1 MKIVRLVIVSASL
14 ALSATVASAG
24 TVAAAGP
31 GSPCV
36 AKDTQ
41 NLTPT
46 TRAPAWYVPGVTSL
60 CQPSSGGAPIVEPNT
75 AYWVYF
81 SAFSPSDA
89 FRTVPYN
96 ADYSARDCEV
106 SFRTCGQYI
115 ISYAW
120 AFWYSCSGRG
130 LSGYDVGRNIR
141 YWADRARAN
150 GPNWRVYTW
159 TEAGGYPY
167 GCAFSVYALS

>member
-1 MKIVRLVIVSASL
+1 MKIVRLVIASVAAFG
-14 ALSATVASAG
+14 ALASAG
-24 TVAAAGP
+24 AVAAT
-31 GSPCV
+31 SPAPLCV

-46 TRAPAWYVPGVTSL
+46 TKAPAWYTPGVTGP
-60 CQPSSGGAPIVEPNT
+60 CQADSGSKPIVEPMT

-81 SAFSPSDA
+81 SAFYPSDA

-106 SFRTCGQYI
+106 NFRTCGQYI

-130 LSGYDVGRNIR
+130 LSGYDVARNIR

-150 GPNWRVYTW
+150 GSNWRVYTW
-159 TEAGGYPY
+159 TEGGGYPY

>member
-1 MKIVRLVIVSASL
+1 M
-14 ALSATVASAG
+14 
-24 TVAAAGP
+24 
-31 GSPCV
+31 
-36 AKDTQ
+36 
-41 NLTPT
+41 
-46 TRAPAWYVPGVTSL
+46 
-60 CQPSSGGAPIVEPNT
+60 T

-81 SAFSPSDA
+81 SAFYPSDA

-130 LSGYDVGRNIR
+130 LSGYDVARNIR

-150 GPNWRVYTW
+150 GTNWRVYTW

>member
-1 MKIVRLVIVSASL
+1 MKIVRLVIASL
-14 ALSATVASAG
+14 ALSAALGSAG
-24 TVAAAGP
+24 AVAATNP
-31 GSPCV
+31 GTLCI

-46 TRAPAWYVPGVTSL
+46 TRAPDWYVPGVTRP
-60 CQPSSGGAPIVEPNT
+60 CQEDKSETPIEPAT

-81 SAFSPSDA
+81 GAFYPSDA

-130 LSGYDVGRNIR
+130 LSGYDVARNIR

-150 GPNWRVYTW
+150 GSNWRVYTW

>member
-1 MKIVRLVIVSASL
+1 MKIVRLVIVSL
-14 ALSATVASAG
+14 ALSLAPASAQA
-24 TVAAAGP
+24 VAAASP
-31 GSPCV
+31 AAPCV
-36 AKDTQ
+36 ARDTQ

-46 TRAPAWYVPGVTSL
+46 TTAPSWYVAGVTRS
-60 CQPSSGGAPIVEPNT
+60 CAAAADPIVSPQT
-75 AYWVYF
+75 AYWTYF
-81 SAFSPSDA
+81 PYGVSDA
-89 FRTVPYN
+89 WRAVPYN

-106 SFRTCGQYI
+106 SLRTCGQYI
-115 ISYAW
+115 IGDASW
-120 AFWYSCSGRG
+120 FWYACSGRG

-150 GPNWRVYTW
+150 GSNWRVYTK

>member
-1 MKIVRLVIVSASL
+1 MKIVRLVIVSL
-14 ALSATVASAG
+14 ALCVWPATAHAASA
-24 TVAAAGP
+24 A
-31 GSPCV
+31 SCV

-46 TRAPAWYVPGVTSL
+46 TTAPSWYVPGVTRP
-60 CQPSSGGAPIVEPNT
+60 CAASSDPIVTPQT
-75 AYWVYF
+75 AYWTFFQYGW
-81 SAFSPSDA
+81 SDA
-89 FRTVPYN
+89 WRTVPYN

-106 SFRTCGQYI
+106 SLRTCGQYI
-115 ISYAW
+115 IGDASW
-120 AFWYSCSGRG
+120 FWYSCAGRG
-130 LSGYDVGRNIR
+130 LSGFDVARNIR

-150 GPNWRVYTW
+150 GSNWRVYTK

>member
-1 MKIVRLVIVSASL
+1 MKISRLVIASFASCVVLGSAD
-14 ALSATVASAG
+14 G
-24 TVAAAGP
+24 AAATSP
-31 GSPCV
+31 STPCV

-46 TRAPAWYVPGVTSL
+46 TRAPAWYVPGVTGP
-60 CQPSSGGAPIVEPNT
+60 CQAEIGGTIIEPQT

-106 SFRTCGQYI
+106 NFRACGQYI
-115 ISYAW
+115 IGWAW
-120 AFWYSCSGRG
+120 SFWYSCSGRG
-130 LSGYDVGRNIR
+130 LSGYDVARNIR

-150 GPNWRVYTW
+150 GTNWRVYTW
-159 TEAGGYPY
+159 TDGGGYPY
-167 GCAFSVYALS
+167 GCAFSLYALS

>member
-1 MKIVRLVIVSASL
+1 MKIVRLVIVSL
-14 ALSATVASAG
+14 ALCVWPASAH
-24 TVAAAGP
+24 VAAAA
-31 GSPCV
+31 PCV

-46 TRAPAWYVPGVTSL
+46 TTAPSWYVA
-60 CQPSSGGAPIVEPNT
+60 GAPRPCAVATDSILSLQT
-75 AYWVYF
+75 AYWNYF
-81 SAFSPSDA
+81 RYGWSDA
-89 FRTVPYN
+89 WRTVPYN

-106 SFRTCGQYI
+106 SLRTCGQYI
-115 ISYAW
+115 IGDASW
-120 AFWYSCSGRG
+120 FWYACSGRG

-150 GPNWRVYTW
+150 GSNWRVYTK

>member
-1 MKIVRLVIVSASL
+1 MQIVRLVIVSL
-14 ALSATVASAG
+14 ALSAALGSAG
-24 TVAAAGP
+24 AGAATSP
-31 GSPCV
+31 GTPCV

-46 TRAPAWYVPGVTSL
+46 TRAPAWYVPGVTGP
-60 CQPSSGGAPIVEPNT
+60 CQGNGDGAPIVEPNT
-75 AYWVYF
+75 AHWVYF
-81 SAFSPSDA
+81 SAFYPSDA

-106 SFRTCGQYI
+106 NFRTCGQYI

-130 LSGYDVGRNIR
+130 LTGYDVARNIR

-150 GPNWRVYTW
+150 GSNWRVYTR

-167 GCAFSVYALS
+167 GCTFSVYALS

>member
-1 MKIVRLVIVSASL
+1 MKISRLVIVSL
-14 ALSATVASAG
+14 ALCLSPLGAHA
-24 TVAAAGP
+24 VAASSAAP
-31 GSPCV
+31 PCI

-46 TRAPAWYVPGVTSL
+46 TKAPSWYVPGATTS
-60 CQPSSGGAPIVEPNT
+60 CGPGRNQPFSLLT
-75 AYWVYF
+75 AYWTYF
-81 SAFSPSDA
+81 HYGAADA
-89 FRTVPYN
+89 WRTVPYN

-106 SFRTCGQYI
+106 NLRTCGQYI
-115 ISYAW
+115 IGDATW
-120 AFWYSCSGRG
+120 FWSACSARG
-130 LSGYDVGRNIR
+130 LTGYDVARNIR

-150 GPNWRVYTW
+150 GSSWRVYTK

>member
-1 MKIVRLVIVSASL
+1 MKIIRLVIVSL
-14 ALSATVASAG
+14 ALCAVHGSAATF
-24 TVAAAGP
+24 AATSPAT
-31 GSPCV
+31 PCV

-46 TRAPAWYVPGVTSL
+46 TRAPDWYVPGVTGP
-60 CQPSSGGAPIVEPNT
+60 CQVDKSATPIVTPTT

-106 SFRTCGQYI
+106 NFRTCGQYI

-130 LSGYDVGRNIR
+130 LSGYDVARNIR

-150 GPNWRVYTW
+150 GSNWRVYTR